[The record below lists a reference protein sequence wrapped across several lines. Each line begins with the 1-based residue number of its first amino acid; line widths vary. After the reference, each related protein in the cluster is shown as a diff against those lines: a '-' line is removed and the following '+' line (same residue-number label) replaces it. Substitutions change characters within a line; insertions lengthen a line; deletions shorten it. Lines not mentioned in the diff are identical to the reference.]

1 MQRSRNNFQKFPRGA
16 KATAKNSYYILQRTY
31 QPSPKGWAKTFPLF
45 SKSGAKT
52 FIKINYLV
60 CE

>member
-45 SKSGAKT
+45 EKSSAKT
-52 FIKINYLV
+52 FKKKL
-60 CE
+60 